1 MIIGKKHDFTLIK
14 NMTRSCINQLT
25 GFFVVL
31 FCFFIFPSFLIY
43 FSLDFI
49 FETRAKNHKQTML
62 SEMNT
67 RLDYLNKYSNNKR
80 YFHFLLTDIS
90 HYAQKVENPIKFLE
104 ININNLKK
112 KYPDKIQFVVWDAEG
127 KVINKLSDRIN
138 FSYVLKKLFHSL
150 KEVTNKVTLDYSFR
164 ISNLDSIKNN
174 YNIFRSFFGKV
185 YISENLKLPLS
196 KGFDA
201 GPFLTDLGHGLTYA
215 WYSINDK
222 ISLMCFLSED
232 LLSEF
237 SGLEKISEKLNNSD
251 NMFITG
257 YSNYG
262 DYTEPVTF
270 FPKKYYSD
278 LHMAL
283 TTFLN
288 AGNNIFE
295 NDRALVKMSMP
306 QSSII
311 IFCFLEKTDS
321 KWNFE
326 SNRNLCFCIL
336 MSLLLLFYALWG
348 VYYYYKR
355 HFFSIRW
362 KLSALFLFANLAPI
376 SIIGF
381 IAKDYLD
388 NQRLSIKKEIIS
400 DLEKSVRELETRYR
414 SLIDDY
420 SLRLNST
427 VSELSNTIG
436 NNKIEQPEIDKL
448 KKLYDDFNVSEL
460 YIIAS
465 NSQMIGYKRDENKAK
480 QRISYMANMGKS
492 ILDYANDKSS
502 LSSSDNDSNVTK
514 DMNSHYLKVFI
525 NNLGLVSDYNIGD
538 MARIYYSFLFGD
550 RINYNNNYL
559 FIMFWDREYL
569 QNLFLRETYKTLYQN
584 LSEARFFIKSN
595 LINNSYGDKELD
607 KVINS
612 ILLSNSR
619 IDKKISGVTYLNNK
633 KYIYVCVNGTVLK
646 DWVFV
651 AAYPED
657 KINRTIRFII
667 IQIIGGIFLSILLT
681 FIIIHILSLHF
692 LNPIHSLG
700 EAAMAIEDRNFS
712 YRIPVADLDEFG
724 HLEEVFNRVIEG
736 LADFEIAKIVQESLF
751 PSKKLLLNSFNIFG
765 KSYIS
770 TTLGG
775 DYYDYF
781 KINDRYLGILFAK
794 VSVKGIPAGLIMAM
808 AKSVLLSSSEELRLN
823 PAKLTKKL
831 NKMFLNIEGKSLNH
845 VMTFQYFVLDINNGH
860 FIFANAGHCL
870 PVILDSK
877 NKITKCIDFI
887 SPPLGESID
896 SEYDNYEFN
905 LQENHSL
912 ILYTDVVKK
921 AMNNSADK
929 LDNDGF
935 NETLI
940 QSYDFDSE
948 KYYNNVFNLLYN
960 SSSEH
965 LFDITLIIVNR
976 E

>member
-1 MIIGKKHDFTLIK
+1 MLDYTLIK
-14 NMTRSCINQLT
+14 NKTRSIINKFL
-25 GFFVVL
+25 GFLIVL
-31 FCFFIFPSFLIY
+31 FCFFIFPSLLIY

-49 FETRAKNHKQTML
+49 FEARTNNHKQMML
-62 SEMNT
+62 SEMNS

-80 YFHFLLTDIS
+80 YFHFLLTNIS
-90 HYAQKVENPIKFLE
+90 HYAQRVENPINYLE
-104 ININNLKK
+104 LNINNLKK
-112 KYPDKIQFVVWDAEG
+112 QYPNKIQFAVWDSDG
-127 KVINKLSDRIN
+127 KVINQLSDKIN
-138 FSYVLKKLFHSL
+138 FSYVLKKLYHSL
-150 KEVTNKVTLDYSFR
+150 KEVTSKVSLDYSFR

-196 KGFDA
+196 KGFNA

-222 ISLMCFLSED
+222 ISFICFLSED
-232 LLSEF
+232 LLNEF

-251 NMFITG
+251 NKFITG
-257 YSNYG
+257 YSNNKNYI
-262 DYTEPVTF
+262 EPVSF

-278 LHMAL
+278 LQMGL
-283 TTFLN
+283 TLFLN
-288 AGNNIFE
+288 SGNNIFE
-295 NDRALVKMSMP
+295 NDRALIKMSMP
-306 QSSII
+306 ESSII
-311 IFCFLEKTDS
+311 IFCFLAKTES
-321 KWNFE
+321 KWNYE
-326 SNRNLCFCIL
+326 ANKHLCFFIFI
-336 MSLLLLFYALWG
+336 SFLLLFYALWG
-348 VYYYYKR
+348 IYYYYKR

-362 KLSALFLFANLAPI
+362 KLSVLFLFANLAPI

-388 NQRLSIKKEIIS
+388 NQRLSLKNEIIN

-420 SLRLNST
+420 GVRLNSI

-436 NNKIEQPEIDKL
+436 NNKIEQLEIDKL
-448 KKLYDDFNVSEL
+448 KKQYDVFNASEL

-465 NSQMIGYKRDENKAK
+465 NSQMIAYKRDENKAK
-480 QRISYMANMGKS
+480 QRISYMTNLGKS
-492 ILDYANDKSS
+492 ILDYTNDKSNKT
-502 LSSSDNDSNVTK
+502 SSNNDSNVTSQM
-514 DMNSHYLKVFI
+514 DSHYLKVFI
-525 NNLGLVSDYNIGD
+525 NNLGLVSDFTIGD
-538 MARIYYSFLFGD
+538 MERIYYSFLFGD

-559 FIMFWDREYL
+559 LLMFWDREYL
-569 QNLFLRETYKTLYQN
+569 QDLFLRETYKTLYKN
-584 LSEARFFIKSN
+584 LSEAHFYIKSN
-595 LINNSYGDKELD
+595 LINNSYGDKELE

-619 IDKKISGVTYLNNK
+619 IDKKISGVTYLNNQ
-633 KYIYVCVNGTVLK
+633 KYIYVFVNGNVLK
-646 DWVFV
+646 DWIFV
-651 AAYPED
+651 AAYPEN
-657 KINRTIRFII
+657 KINITIRYII

-692 LNPIHSLG
+692 LNPIHRLG
-700 EAAMAIEDRNFS
+700 EAAMAIEERKFN

-751 PSKKLLLNSFNIFG
+751 PSKKVLLNSFNVFG

-781 KINDRYLGILFAK
+781 KINDRYLGIVFAK

-808 AKSVLLSSSEELRLN
+808 AKSVLLSSSEELKLN
-823 PAKLTKKL
+823 PAKFTKKL
-831 NKMFLNIEGKSLNH
+831 NKMFLSIEGKSLNH
-845 VMTFQYFVLDINNGH
+845 VMTFQYFVLDINTGH

-870 PVILDSK
+870 PFILDSK
-877 NKITKCIDFI
+877 NKTVKCIDFL
-887 SPPLGESID
+887 SPPLGESKD

-905 LQENHSL
+905 LLEKQSL

-921 AMNNSADK
+921 AMNSFPEN
-929 LDNDGF
+929 LNNDEF
-935 NETLI
+935 YKSLI
-940 QSYDFDSE
+940 QSYDSDSE
-948 KYYNNVFNLLYN
+948 KYYNNLFNMLYN
-960 SSSEH
+960 SSTQQS
-965 LFDITLIIVNR
+965 FDITLIIVNR